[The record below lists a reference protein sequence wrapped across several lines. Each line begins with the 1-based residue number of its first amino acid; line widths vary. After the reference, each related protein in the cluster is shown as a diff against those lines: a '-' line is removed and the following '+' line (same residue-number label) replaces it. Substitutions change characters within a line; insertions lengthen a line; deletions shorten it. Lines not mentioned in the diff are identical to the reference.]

1 MGRFSETQIDWAPFT
16 VCRDGEKA
24 PYPRSLNTPEG
35 LGDRLR
41 FVAFAE
47 KQATHAF
54 ALAAEIFEDV
64 TPGVREI
71 WRTLARE
78 ESKHLQWLLW
88 RMEELGVDVGERP
101 QSLALWKSFDRC
113 TTAREFAI
121 FMANA
126 EERGRV
132 AGEQFFETLMS
143 VDAQSAKIFYQIALE
158 EREHIR
164 LAQTIIDQNFRIPA
178 HFDAKL
184 EALKLEQFVELRSLE
199 LKAGR
204 FALPL

>member
-1 MGRFSETQIDWAPFT
+1 VGRFSENPINWSPFAI
-16 VCRDGEKA
+16 CRDGEKA
-24 PYPRSLNTPEG
+24 PYPRSLQTPEG

-54 ALAAEIFEDV
+54 ALAADTYPDLDE
-64 TPGVREI
+64 GVREI
-71 WRTLARE
+71 WRILAAE
-78 ESKHLQWLLW
+78 EQKHLQWLLW
-88 RMEELGVDVGERP
+88 RMEELGVDVAGRP

-113 TTAREFAI
+113 ETAQAFAD

-132 AGEQFFETLMS
+132 AGEQFYQTLLAIDP
-143 VDAQSAKIFYQIALE
+143 VTARIFQQIAWE

-164 LAQTIIDQNFRIPA
+164 LAKSIIDLNFRIPPD
-178 HFDAKL
+178 FDRKVEGIPL
-184 EALKLEQFVELRSLE
+184 ERYSELRSPE
-199 LKAGR
+199 
-204 FALPL
+204 